1 MRPAVD
7 YNQQSEEGGLHVA
20 ESLQG
25 TSAVVQALQEKAH
38 LTWGGGGQHNLP
50 KQKIENI
57 CDDYYEAITAD
68 TLKFIQSVLLQ
79 TYTLFYICAV
89 DTVQS
94 LQTVW
99 TATI

>member
-1 MRPAVD
+1 MI
-7 YNQQSEEGGLHVA
+7 
-20 ESLQG
+20 
-25 TSAVVQALQEKAH
+25 TMK
-38 LTWGGGGQHNLP
+38 
-50 KQKIENI
+50 
-57 CDDYYEAITAD
+57 YEAITPD